1 VRSLLS
7 HRHLPIKS
15 RTLKREFI
23 PGNKD
28 MQLSKKAIDDF
39 KKIYFEEFKVELSDE
54 EANVKGLELLNFIK
68 LIYKP
73 IPISTEV
80 QK

>member
-1 VRSLLS
+1 MHLS
-7 HRHLPIKS
+7 
-15 RTLKREFI
+15 
-23 PGNKD
+23 
-28 MQLSKKAIDDF
+28 QKAIDDF
-39 KKIYFEEFKVELSDE
+39 KKIYFEEFKVELPDE

-80 QK
+80 RK